1 MNKQLIAGLSVLAL
15 FAVMDVAAAQKSGGA
30 PGAATG
36 ASPGKEGG
44 ANMGAGDESPG
55 ASERGSSPGSPS
67 ERGTSSEKGA
77 ASEQR
82 SDKGTDKG
90 SSKDK
95 SSDRTQSSDKDK
107 STRAAKESDTSKS
120 DHAAK
125 ESKGDTSS
133 GAASGE
139 SGRPGPST
147 AEGRGETSGK
157 SHVSL
162 SSDQRTRVQSAF
174 KSHLGSAGCLSVNAS
189 SVLCVSFTRETL
201 TPAPASVDLGD
212 RIQRQFFETL
222 GITRGPDPGIACR
235 MCSTPDERKA
245 TNRIDALPHRFR
257 AFRRVT
263 GAWKRHGCDATATGG
278 NET

>member
-1 MNKQLIAGLSVLAL
+1 
-15 FAVMDVAAAQKSGGA
+15 
-30 PGAATG
+30 
-36 ASPGKEGG
+36 
-44 ANMGAGDESPG
+44 MGAGDESPG

-139 SGRPGPST
+139 SGRPGPSS

-174 KSHLGSAGCLSVNAS
+174 KSHLGSAKVDVKIEPRIGVAVPRDVTLFDIPEDVVIIVPDWRRYKY
-189 SVLCVSFTRETL
+189 VLIGDEICI
-201 TPAPASVDLGD
+201 VDVD
-212 RIQRQFFETL
+212 TYEIV
-222 GITRGPDPGIACR
+222 DVVA
-235 MCSTPDERKA
+235 A
-245 TNRIDALPHRFR
+245 
-257 AFRRVT
+257 V
-263 GAWKRHGCDATATGG
+263 
-278 NET
+278 